1 MSETATS
8 EMARLIGTIRDL
20 TQEVDDLKRERDELL
35 ALVNTMQTRVDRCR
49 EDRFSLIVVAQERCE
64 TLGHIWGEWEAP
76 IDAGD
81 GWWRPRCCR
90 ACRAYQAERIPSP
103 ADDLM
108 ARVLMAPLASIEDRD
123 PGDEQEER
131 P

>member
-1 MSETATS
+1 MNGTATS

-20 TQEVDDLKRERDELL
+20 TEEVDDLNRERDELL
-35 ALVNTMQTRVDRCR
+35 ALV
-49 EDRFSLIVVAQERCE
+49 FSLIVVAQERCE
-64 TLGHIWGEWEAP
+64 ILGHIWGEWEAP
-76 IDAGD
+76 IEAGD
-81 GWWRPRCCR
+81 GWWRARCCR
-90 ACRAYQAERIPSP
+90 ACRAYQAERAPSP

-108 ARVLMAPLASIEDRD
+108 ARVLMAPLAYIEDRD